1 MPNGSID
8 MWLHLEEVE
17 EIRKPSRTLTLLE
30 RLNISVDV
38 ASVLDYVHCYDLSLR
53 YKTKQ
58 HPPRR

>member
-1 MPNGSID
+1 